1 MAKYQKH
8 GSPARRKRRVFD
20 VVQPTLNDGRSYV
33 DELARSQVQTG
44 LQRALEDE
52 RDEVVGRSWHDHHQ
66 DGMPVQYRNGYGRP
80 RCLTCGCGQ
89 IALEMP
95 RMRES
100 YDSKIVAKYER
111 LTPALQEL
119 IPQLYLHGL
128 ATGDF
133 QQAFGWL
140 WGEDVPLSGPS
151 IVRLK
156 ARWEEDY
163 KRWKE
168 QPLEEE
174 YLYLWADGIYPK
186 GGPVDESL
194 ALLAVL
200 GVDRQGRKKL
210 LAIAEGYRESEESW
224 TDLLKD
230 LKHRGVKWIGLVIGD
245 GIEGLW
251 KAVREVFPKSKRQRC
266 WVHKMRNVL
275 DKVPKKAHEEVLEN
289 LRLIYHAKS
298 YKDAQVLKQEFIRR
312 YRSLYPKAV
321 QSLEEAGEALFT
333 YFRFPQ
339 QHWIHLKTTNPIE
352 SLFATVRIRTQAAR
366 RMRTRVAAV
375 CLVFQLLKNSEQRL
389 RRIRAYAI
397 VADTIDNLRAQ
408 HTKGRRAA

>member
-1 MAKYQKH
+1 MAKYQKQ

-20 VVQPTLNDGRSYV
+20 VVQPTPNDGRSYV

-52 RDEVVGRSWHDHHQ
+52 RDEIVGRTWHDHHQ
-66 DGMPVQYRNGYGRP
+66 DGMPLQYRNGYGRP

-89 IALEMP
+89 VALEMP
-95 RMRES
+95 RLREA

-140 WGEDVPLSGPS
+140 WGDDVPLSGPS

-156 ARWEEDY
+156 AQWEEDY
-163 KRWKE
+163 KRWKA

-186 GGPVDESL
+186 AGAVDESL
-194 ALLAVL
+194 ALLTVV

-210 LAIAEGYRESEESW
+210 LAIVEGYRESEESW

-230 LKHRGVKWIGLVIGD
+230 LKRRGVRWIGLVIGD

-339 QHWIHLKTTNPIE
+339 QHWIHLKTSNPIE

-389 RRIRAYAI
+389 RRIRAYTI
-397 VADTIDNLRAQ
+397 VADTIDHLRTQ
-408 HTKGRRAA
+408 NTRGRRAA

>member
-1 MAKYQKH
+1 M
-8 GSPARRKRRVFD
+8 V
-20 VVQPTLNDGRSYV
+20 DGRSYV

-44 LQRALEDE
+44 LQRALEEE
-52 RDEVVGRSWHDHHQ
+52 RDEIVGRSWHDHHQ
-66 DGMPVQYRNGYGRP
+66 EGMPQQYRNGYGRP

-89 IALEMP
+89 VALEMP
-95 RMRES
+95 RLREA

-111 LTPALQEL
+111 LTPALQQL

-140 WGEDVPLSGPS
+140 WGDDVPLSGPS

-156 ARWEEDY
+156 AQWEGDY
-163 KRWKE
+163 KRWKD

-186 GGPVDESL
+186 AGAVDESL
-194 ALLAVL
+194 ALLTVL

-210 LAIAEGYRESEESW
+210 LAIVEGYRESEESW

-230 LKHRGVKWIGLVIGD
+230 LKRRGVKWIGLVIGD

-266 WVHKMRNVL
+266 WVHKMRNVM
-275 DKVPKKAHEEVLEN
+275 DKVPKKAHEEVLEH

-298 YKDAQVLKQEFIRR
+298 YKDAQVLKQDFIRR
-312 YRSLYPKAV
+312 YRSPYPKAV

-339 QHWIHLKTTNPIE
+339 QHWVHLKTTNPIE

-375 CLVFQLLKNSEQRL
+375 CLVFQLLKTSEQRL
-389 RRIRAYAI
+389 RRIRTYTI

-408 HTKGRRAA
+408 NIRGRRAA